1 MEEKAISDEVQ
12 RLRKY
17 KENKREDKEYKED

>member
-12 RLRKY
+12 RLSKY